1 MDQEIYKAL
10 LAWGAARKATKDNAS
25 RLVESNFDEQV
36 MKQCAERMKAF
47 GEAEHALFMLE
58 TRKDLP
64 KVLVQFFK
72 AYHDRG
78 CTVCL
83 LSSSPPVHEECAR
96 SIDIYF
102 RAIEELE
109 SYVYKSFM

>member
-10 LAWGAARKATKDNAS
+10 LAWGEARKATKDNAS
-25 RLVESNFDEQV
+25 VLIASNFSEHV

-47 GEAEHALFMLE
+47 GEAEHALFRLE
-58 TRKDLP
+58 DRKDLP
-64 KVLVQFFK
+64 KALVQFFK
-72 AYHDRG
+72 AHHDRG

-83 LSSSPPVHEECAR
+83 LSSSPPAHEECAR

-109 SYVYKSFM
+109 SYVSKSLM